1 MAVPFALFF
10 FAGIFSCTVPL
21 GLPLVRLQ
29 FIPWAMASLYCMCVC
44 IWMNVCNVAPTRPRQ
59 LCNGLNDKSLLYGRF
74 YLCGRGCE
82 HAKDM
87 RRRHPL
93 AITQSALA
101 PRRVEQHLDYKWTK
115 LFEKWNEAHI
125 CSSSRCQ
132 KRLDINMIS
141 HTMILTGHIVTY
153 ILLTFTSKWM
163 HKKKN

>member
-1 MAVPFALFF
+1 
-10 FAGIFSCTVPL
+10 
-21 GLPLVRLQ
+21 
-29 FIPWAMASLYCMCVC
+29 
-44 IWMNVCNVAPTRPRQ
+44 
-59 LCNGLNDKSLLYGRF
+59 
-74 YLCGRGCE
+74 
-82 HAKDM
+82 M

-153 ILLTFTSKWM
+153 ILLTFTSKLM
-163 HKKKN
+163 HKKKIRINREKRKANIPNEILSYVYSFICVSAFPYEWRTQKKKCKWQRSSLLSHLYIISSLRLFALALHRRSRFIVLILSNSLFIHR